1 MSRTENAKRAK
12 NIIAERRAASIN
24 TYESHVSE
32 AAFAIPGFSE
42 VNSQIAST
50 GAKIMASVLGRGDN
64 AASIDAIRDEYDR
77 LVLNRRNLLV
87 SHGYPAD
94 YCDIKYHCSKCS
106 DTGYVG
112 IDLCDCLRKEL
123 VAAAF
128 DSSGLRSLVDSQ
140 TFDTFSLDY
149 YSDDDKKIMA
159 QNVKILREFAEG
171 YNKSTYENFLFH
183 GPTGLGKT
191 HLSSAVARS
200 VIEKGGYVVYESSIT
215 LFADYEAKRFGNS
228 YYSDYDSN
236 VEKYID
242 CDLLIIDDLGCELT
256 NQFTVSCLYSIINTR
271 MIGRKSTIISTNFT
285 PAELKKKYSDRIVS
299 RIFCDYKPLIF
310 RGADI
315 REQKIRRKFG
325 K

>member
-1 MSRTENAKRAK
+1 MQPKNNPIGITALYCRLSRDDGADGDSNSISNQKRMLSKYAK
-12 NIIAERRAASIN
+12 EHGFDN
-24 TYESHVSE
+24 TRFYVDDGYTGTN
-32 AAFAIPGFSE
+32 FNRPGF
-42 VNSQIAST
+42 
-50 GAKIMASVLGRGDN
+50 L
-64 AASIDAIRDEYDR
+64 
-77 LVLNRRNLLV
+77 
-87 SHGYPAD
+87 
-94 YCDIKYHCSKCS
+94 
-106 DTGYVG
+106 
-112 IDLCDCLRKEL
+112 
-123 VAAAF
+123 
-128 DSSGLRSLVDSQ
+128 SQ

-271 MIGRKSTIISTNFT
+271 MIERKSTIISTNFT

>member
-50 GAKIMASVLGRGDN
+50 GAKIMASVLGRGDK
-64 AASIDAIRDEYDR
+64 AASIDVIRDEYDR
-77 LVLNRRNLLV
+77 LVLNRRDLLV

-94 YCDIKYHCSKCS
+94 YCDIKYHCPKCS

-159 QNVKILREFAEG
+159 QNVKILHEFAEG

-271 MIGRKSTIISTNFT
+271 MIERKSTIISTNFT

-315 REQKIRRKFG
+315 REQKLRRKFG